1 MCPVRSASSLRRSDH
16 PQVPLTLVMRPLESI
31 LAAVVLVALAARL
44 LRPRTRQTTASLV
57 AMLGIFFVL
66 HIVID
71 GLRWQMVP
79 AYGLLTVA
87 ILVFRAD
94 LRRMSESKAGASA
107 RWKAVPSRARRAW
120 TGVGLFVTGAVA
132 VLLPGFLLPRVTFPE
147 PAGYYAVGRLD
158 VFWTDSSR
166 EETFTSEAGDRRG
179 IWVTFWYPAEEAPGR
194 TARYHPNP
202 RVLASDLAAG
212 LPLPGFAFWN
222 LTAARTNSESAPPFN
237 IREGRSPPLIF
248 LHGVAGTRVQN
259 TFEFE
264 TLASRGYVVVSI
276 DHTYGSIGTVLPDGS
291 HATYRVQDVLHTAA
305 GRTRLIDVWTRDAQ
319 FVLDRL
325 QALPVGDL
333 SDTIARHLQIDRI
346 GVFGHSLGGGAA
358 AELMARDARVKA
370 GVDMDGVPGGTA
382 AAAGLHRPFL
392 VFTSPVAAADSLS
405 HAQLGFYGGN
415 RDSVRAWYARRDS
428 GIASLLRFGGTEVRM
443 DGTVHASFT
452 DLPLWSPVLARRI
465 GIAGSD
471 DPRDVHAAVTA
482 LTVRFFDQYLKGDS
496 GTTSVQLPRRAQ
508 VRIIRHEPR

>member
-1 MCPVRSASSLRRSDH
+1 
-16 PQVPLTLVMRPLESI
+16 MRPLESI
-31 LAAVVLVALAARL
+31 LVGVALAALAARL

-57 AMLGIFFVL
+57 AMLGIFAVL
-66 HIVID
+66 HVIID
-71 GLRWQMVP
+71 GLRWQMIP
-79 AYGLLTVA
+79 AYALVVVA

-94 LRRMSESKAGASA
+94 VMRMSEAKAGASA
-107 RWKAVPSRARRAW
+107 KWKAVPSRARRAW
-120 TGVGLFVTGAVA
+120 LGVALVVTGAVA

-147 PAGYYAVGRLD
+147 PAGYYPVGRLE

-166 EETFTSEAGDRRG
+166 EETFTPEAGDRRG
-179 IWVTFWYPAEEAPGR
+179 VWVTFWYPAEEAAGK
-194 TARYHPNP
+194 TVRYHPNP
-202 RVLASDLAAG
+202 RVLASDLASG
-212 LPLPGFAFWN
+212 LPLPGLAFWN
-222 LTAARTNSESAPPFN
+222 LTAARTNSENAPRFN

-248 LHGVAGTRVQN
+248 LHGVRGTRVQN

-276 DHTYGSIGTVLPDGS
+276 EHTYAAIGTVLPDGS
-291 HATYRVQDVLHTAA
+291 HAPYRVEDLRHSAA
-305 GRTRLIDVWTRDAQ
+305 GHDRLIDVWTRDAQ

-325 QALPVGDL
+325 QTLPAGDL
-333 SDTIARHLQIDRI
+333 SDTIARHLQLDRV

-358 AELMARDARVKA
+358 AELMTRDARVKA
-370 GVDMDGVPGGTA
+370 GVDMDGVPGAAA

-405 HAQLGFYGGN
+405 DAQLGFYGGN
-415 RDSVRAWYARRDS
+415 RDSVRAWFARRDS
-428 GIASLLRFGGTEVRM
+428 GISSLLQFGGTEVRM

-452 DLPLWSPVLARRI
+452 DLPLWSPLLARRM
-465 GIAGSD
+465 GVAGSD

-496 GTTSVQLPRRAQ
+496 GTTSVELPRRAQ
-508 VRIIRHEPR
+508 VRIIRHEPKP

>member
-1 MCPVRSASSLRRSDH
+1 
-16 PQVPLTLVMRPLESI
+16 MRPLESI
-31 LAAVVLVALAARL
+31 LIAVVLAALAARL
-44 LRPRTRQTTASLV
+44 MRPRTRQTTASLV
-57 AMLGIFFVL
+57 AMLGIFVVL
-66 HIVID
+66 HIIID

-79 AYGLLTVA
+79 AYGLVVVA

-94 LRRMSESKAGASA
+94 LARMSEAKAGASA
-107 RWKAVPSRARRAW
+107 KWKAVPSRARRAW
-120 TGVGLFVTGAVA
+120 LGVALVITAAAA
-132 VLLPGFLLPRVTFPE
+132 VLLPGYLLPRVTFPE
-147 PAGYYAVGRLD
+147 PAGYYAVGRLE

-166 EETFTSEAGDRRG
+166 EETFTPEAGDRRG
-179 IWVTFWYPAEEAPGR
+179 VWVTFWYPAEETPGKPL
-194 TARYHPNP
+194 RYHPAP

-222 LTAARTNSESAPPFN
+222 LTAARTNSESAPRFN
-237 IREGRSPPLIF
+237 IREGRSPLLIF
-248 LHGVAGTRVQN
+248 LHGVPGTRVQN

-276 DHTYGSIGTVLPDGS
+276 EHTYAAVGTVLPDGS
-291 HATYRVQDVLHTAA
+291 HATYRVQDLLHTAA
-305 GRTRLIDVWTRDAQ
+305 GQTRLIDVWTRDAQ

-333 SDTIARHLQIDRI
+333 SDTIARHLQVDRV

-370 GVDMDGVPGGTA
+370 GVDMDGVPGSTA
-382 AAAGLHRPFL
+382 AAAGLHSPFL
-392 VFTSPVAAADSLS
+392 VFTSPGTAADSL
-405 HAQLGFYGGN
+405 ADDQLAFYGGN
-415 RDSVRAWYARRDS
+415 RDSVRAWFARRDA

-443 DGTVHASFT
+443 DGTVHTSFT
-452 DLPLWSPVLARRI
+452 DLPLWSPVLARRF

-471 DPRDVHAAVTA
+471 DPGDVHAAVTA

-496 GTTSVQLPRRAQ
+496 GTTSVELPRRAR
-508 VRIIRHEPR
+508 VRIIRHEPKQ